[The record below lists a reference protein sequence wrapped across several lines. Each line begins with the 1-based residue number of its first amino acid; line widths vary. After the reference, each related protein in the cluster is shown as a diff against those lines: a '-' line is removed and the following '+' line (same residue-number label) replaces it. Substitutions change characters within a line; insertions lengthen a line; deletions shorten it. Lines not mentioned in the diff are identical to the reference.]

1 MAQIANRTGHNADGA
16 NYTQIAHDYIDQW
29 QQLGIAMDADP
40 PHTTLHYGDNASYGL
55 LYNLYCDR
63 ELGLGLVPQFVY
75 DMQSAF
81 YPTQELQYGVPLDTR
96 HSYTKDDWE
105 MFCAAIASPSTQ
117 SMFVNDLANWID
129 QTPTNRPFGDLFDA
143 NTGDYADVSF
153 GARPVVGGMFSILA
167 LKDAPSSGY
176 YTPLS

>member
-1 MAQIANRTGHNADGA
+1 
-16 NYTQIAHDYIDQW
+16 
-29 QQLGIAMDADP
+29 
-40 PHTTLHYGDNASYGL
+40 DNASYGL